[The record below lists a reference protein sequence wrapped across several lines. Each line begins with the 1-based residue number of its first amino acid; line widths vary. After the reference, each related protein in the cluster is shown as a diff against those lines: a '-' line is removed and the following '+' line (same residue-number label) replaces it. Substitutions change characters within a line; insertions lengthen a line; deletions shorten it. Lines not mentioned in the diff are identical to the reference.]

1 MQQLTERVATLV
13 EALPYIRKWAGKIVV
28 IKYGGNAMADDELKR
43 QVALDCIL
51 LHYVGIRP
59 VVVHGGG
66 PKIDEVMSRVGK
78 KSVRVAG
85 LRVTDQET
93 MEIAQ
98 MVLVGTI
105 QQELVS
111 LINANG
117 GRAVGLSGKDA
128 NLIVAAKKD
137 MGDIDL
143 GFVGEVISVDR
154 RVIDTLLDAGYIV
167 VISSIGVGIEGE
179 SYNINADTVAGD
191 LAAALDAEKLLV
203 LSDVPGILD
212 NVDDPDS
219 LISRLTLAEAEALM
233 TTDKI
238 GKGMIPKVEAC
249 TRALQGGVPRAH
261 LIDGRVPHSI
271 IMELFTDAG
280 IGTMIEGVE
289 GER

>member
-1 MQQLTERVATLV
+1 MENLTERVATLV

-28 IKYGGNAMADDELKR
+28 IKYGGHAMADDELKR
-43 QVALDCIL
+43 QVAIDCVL

-66 PKIDEVMSRVGK
+66 PKIDEVMDRIGK
-78 KSVRVAG
+78 KSERVAG
-85 LRVTDQET
+85 LRVTDGET

-111 LINANG
+111 LINASG

-128 NLIVAAKKD
+128 NLIVACKKE

-143 GFVGEVISVDR
+143 GYVGDVVSVDR

-167 VISSIGVGIEGE
+167 VISSIGVGGGGQ

-191 LAAALDAEKLLV
+191 LAAALGAEKLLV

-212 NVDDPDS
+212 DVNDPES
-219 LISRLTLAEAEALM
+219 LISRLSLGESEALM

-249 TRALQGGVPRAH
+249 VRAVSGGVPRAH
-261 LIDGRVPHSI
+261 LIDGRIPHSI

-280 IGTMIEGVE
+280 IGTMIEAGA
-289 GER
+289 GD